1 MATQLKQFKTKNFRG
16 VLSLLAGNS
25 IARVTTTLGGVL
37 LANYYG
43 PESFGIYNVFL
54 SYILI
59 LSILSSFRIDSIMIL
74 LKDYKQIR
82 NLFSGALL
90 VILLSNF
97 VIISGMSLL
106 QAFHLVRFDVSYYV
120 LFLCGIGSILTG
132 WNLSQYYL
140 FTKYKLFKQISFAFA
155 LASITSVAFQTLFYF
170 IELRENGLI
179 YGWMVGLAASF
190 IYNIRVS
197 RSRIN
202 KVNFKLLQKSIKKN
216 IKIVKYT
223 YPSDSINS
231 IANNIMPILIVA
243 YFTTTE
249 VGVYAMAFKILSTP
263 LVLLASAVGGVY
275 FQRAANLYGVDNRT
289 LEKLTYKVILSNIGL
304 ISLFVILMNT
314 IGIYIL
320 ELFFKE
326 GWEELRAYLLAL
338 SFWIVARSAWSAISD
353 LDAVLRR
360 NQISLIFNIY
370 LLAVNF
376 VGLYYGVYKN
386 DFIYSAWSFSILSGI
401 GYLSLTGFVLYQ
413 LRKEVNEQTS

>member
-1 MATQLKQFKTKNFRG
+1 MATKLKQFKTKNFRG

-231 IANNIMPILIVA
+231 IANNIMPILIVT

>member
-140 FTKYKLFKQISFAFA
+140 FTKYKLVKQISFAFA

>member
-1 MATQLKQFKTKNFRG
+1 MATKLKQFKTKNFRG

-179 YGWMVGLAASF
+179 YGWMVGLATSF

>member
-97 VIISGMSLL
+97 MIISGMSLL

-289 LEKLTYKVILSNIGL
+289 LEKLTYKVILSNVGL

>member
-179 YGWMVGLAASF
+179 YGWMVGLATSF

>member
-97 VIISGMSLL
+97 MIISGMSLL

>member
-289 LEKLTYKVILSNIGL
+289 LEKLTYKVILSNVGL

-386 DFIYSAWSFSILSGI
+386 DFIYSAWLFSILSGI

-413 LRKEVNEQTS
+413 LRKEVNKQTS